1 MIFRHLKRI
10 IKMSYILHKGK
21 GQHLFLGSV
30 WKNTIDNNVITV
42 TPEANNLKTFSRST
56 QTLHREK
63 GNLIQSIIQS
73 LVYEFHIPTMIKITL
88 FIILKG
94 NKGSINSIFEIIFT
108 Q

>member
-42 TPEANNLKTFSRST
+42 TPEANNLKLFPEALRPST
-56 QTLHREK
+56 EK
-63 GNLIQSIIQS
+63 
-73 LVYEFHIPTMIKITL
+73 
-88 FIILKG
+88 KG
-94 NKGSINSIFEIIFT
+94 I
-108 Q
+108 